1 MTNQLKIATRKTE
14 PVFYLDKITTIDFK
28 IYKDYFNTLNQNNL
42 RPNIYGHE
50 FFKNSYWFPFPW
62 MFRESKY
69 LELYNLDHLK
79 KLKELYELSIPLFE
93 AVENKLFNYKIIKLE
108 INLMPPST
116 KIETHTDKWGVMS
129 NCIRVH
135 IPIQTND
142 QVLFK
147 IGNNTYTIPEGQM
160 FEFNNQIPHSI
171 ENNGDNVR
179 VHYVFDLIEKE
190 YLEDI
195 EKEIL
200 SNGLLRPNHI
210 STWTN
215 FVRKEWQ

>member
-1 MTNQLKIATRKTE
+1 MSNQLKIAERKET
-14 PVFYLDKITTIDFK
+14 PVFYLDKITDINFQ
-28 IYKDYFNTLNQNNL
+28 IYKDYFNKLDQNNL

-62 MFRESKY
+62 MFREDKY
-69 LELYNLDHLK
+69 LKIYDLPHLK
-79 KLKELYELSIPLFE
+79 KLKELYQISVPLFE
-93 AVENKLFNYKIIKLE
+93 KVERLFPTHKLIKLE
-108 INLMPPST
+108 INLMPSNT

-142 QVLFK
+142 QVVFK
-147 IGNNTYTIPEGQM
+147 VGGKNYVIEEGQM

-171 ENNGDNVR
+171 ENNGTSVR
-179 VHYVFDLIEKE
+179 IHYVFDLIENDN
-190 YLEDI
+190 LENL

-200 SNGLLRPNHI
+200 TNGLLSHNHI
-210 STWTN
+210 SKWSSS
-215 FVRKEWQ
+215 VRKEWQ